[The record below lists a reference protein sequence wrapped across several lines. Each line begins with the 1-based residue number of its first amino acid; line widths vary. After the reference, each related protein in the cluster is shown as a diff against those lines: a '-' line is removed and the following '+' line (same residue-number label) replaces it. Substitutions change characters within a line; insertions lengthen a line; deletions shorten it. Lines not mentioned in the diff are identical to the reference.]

1 MDRAERAALQQ
12 SMVRLA
18 DGDRSA
24 FSPLYTLLWPALRV
38 FVHRQL
44 PASDAEDV
52 AQDALLKVFA
62 RASRFDPARDAL
74 AWALGIAAFEV
85 RTARKR
91 NARRKEE
98 LLEPLGLP
106 DPHLLEEDAIIDR
119 HLEAAAFE
127 VLGTLRPLDVEAL
140 QCAIRGRSPPVS
152 AAAFRKRVERAIKRL
167 KLAWRAKHGVD

>member
-1 MDRAERAALQQ
+1 VDRAARAALQQ
-12 SMVRLA
+12 NMVRLA

-24 FSPLYTLLWPALRV
+24 FSPLYKLLWPVLRA

-44 PASDAEDV
+44 PQSEAEDV
-52 AQDALLKVFA
+52 AQDALLKVFG
-62 RASRFDPARDAL
+62 RASRFDPERDAL
-74 AWALGIAAFEV
+74 AWVLGIAAFEV

-91 NARRKEE
+91 TARRKEE
-98 LLEPLGLP
+98 LVEPLGLP
-106 DPHLLEEDAIIDR
+106 DPQVEEDAIVDR

-140 QCAIRGRSPPVS
+140 RCAICGRSPPVS

>member
-1 MDRAERAALQQ
+1 
-12 SMVRLA
+12 
-18 DGDRSA
+18 
-24 FSPLYTLLWPALRV
+24 
-38 FVHRQL
+38 
-44 PASDAEDV
+44 
-52 AQDALLKVFA
+52 LLKVFA

-91 NARRKEE
+91 TARRKEE
-98 LLEPLGLP
+98 LVERLALP

-119 HLEAAAFE
+119 HLESAAFE

-167 KLAWRAKHGVD
+167 KIAWRAKHGAD